1 MSSEKH
7 VSACGSTRSDK
18 PFLLPPGTPLQL
30 EIQDVSVKMN
40 SLSVGYVAEKCL
52 IIKYP
57 STGGFGPV
65 SNKLFKGNKI
75 TVRYVND
82 GSVFGFQSELLGVV
96 VDPVRLLFLGP
107 PERIAHHSLRA
118 SKRVGCY
125 LPAHLVVDHP
135 QKEGFA
141 SEGFQDGIVE
151 DISESGCNY
160 RMLRDLPEIPLPS
173 VEVGDG
179 VVLLLRLPGTEH
191 DIHLQGDV
199 RRVDKSPREIGV
211 GIQFRV
217 LTEEKKKKIV
227 DYISTVR
234 KFQEE

>member
-82 GSVFGFQSELLGVV
+82 GSVFGFQSESCSESSSTLYGCFSS
-96 VDPVRLLFLGP
+96 DPLRGLPTTLSGPARGSGATSRLTWSS
-107 PERIAHHSLRA
+107 ITLRRKA
-118 SKRVGCY
+118 S
-125 LPAHLVVDHP
+125 P
-135 QKEGFA
+135 QKGFKTA
-141 SEGFQDGIVE
+141 
-151 DISESGCNY
+151 
-160 RMLRDLPEIPLPS
+160 
-173 VEVGDG
+173 
-179 VVLLLRLPGTEH
+179 
-191 DIHLQGDV
+191 
-199 RRVDKSPREIGV
+199 
-211 GIQFRV
+211 
-217 LTEEKKKKIV
+217 
-227 DYISTVR
+227 
-234 KFQEE
+234 